1 MNYKNL
7 EKKYKAL
14 ANRRRLEIIHYLTK
28 ESKANVGQIAEQ
40 IKLSFNA
47 TSKHLNVLKNN
58 EFIESE
64 QVGLEQYY
72 FIINKNDV
80 FIKHIL
86 SIL

>member
-47 TSKHLNVLKNN
+47 TSKHLNVLKSN

-72 FIINKNDV
+72 SIINKNDT

>member
-1 MNYKNL
+1 MKYS
-7 EKKYKAL
+7 EVERKYKAL

-47 TSKHLNVLKNN
+47 TSKHLSVLKSN
-58 EFIESE
+58 EFVENE

-72 FIINKNDV
+72 FIINKNDI

>member
-14 ANRRRLEIIHYLTK
+14 ANRRRLEIIHYLAK

-58 EFIESE
+58 EFVENE

-72 FIINKNDV
+72 FIINKNDTFV
-80 FIKHIL
+80 KHIL

>member
-14 ANRRRLEIIHYLTK
+14 ANRRRLEIIHYLAK

-47 TSKHLNVLKNN
+47 TSKHLNVLKSN

-72 FIINKNDV
+72 SIINKNDI

>member
-72 FIINKNDV
+72 FITDKNDTFV
-80 FIKHIL
+80 KHIL
-86 SIL
+86 SVL

>member
-72 FIINKNDV
+72 FITDKNDI

-86 SIL
+86 SVL